1 MRDVEYWNWMTV
13 SQTSGKRVR
22 SRHKM
27 TAADALAADPTATPI
42 EGTREVRQL
51 PEPGEYVPSQS
62 SGGPELDTSGP
73 EYDAYRAKALGKVKA
88 S

>member
-1 MRDVEYWNWMTV
+1 MRDVEYWNWLIT
-13 SQTSGKRVR
+13 SETSGKRVR

-42 EGTREVRQL
+42 EGTREVRRV
-51 PEPGEYVPSQS
+51 PEPGEHAPSQS
-62 SGGPELDTSGP
+62 SGGPDIDTSGP
-73 EYDAYRAKALGKVKA
+73 AYDAYRLKALGGIKA